1 MAEITDVDAEARNQN
16 VILAKLLLRKF
27 NILHEFH
34 AQQLERFTIVCCNAS
49 ISGDV
54 IVDGDARTVEYDLK
68 TDRFY
73 KKVGKKIE
81 PRHKLSFLGYLKF
94 PPKKYEEEKKL
105 ALKNLLGWTKELL
118 WDDTQVK
125 VTIDGQPVGQ

>member
-1 MAEITDVDAEARNQN
+1 MAEITDLDAEARNQN

-34 AQQLERFTIVCCNAS
+34 AQQLERFTIACCNSS

-54 IVDGDARTVEYDLK
+54 TVDGDARTVEYNLK
-68 TDRFY
+68 TLRYF
-73 KKVGKKIE
+73 KKEGKKTVA
-81 PRHKLSFLGYLKF
+81 RHRLSPIGYLNF

-105 ALKNLLGWTKELL
+105 ALKNLMGWTKELL
-118 WDDTQVK
+118 WDDTRVK
-125 VTIDGQPVGQ
+125 VIIDGQPVE